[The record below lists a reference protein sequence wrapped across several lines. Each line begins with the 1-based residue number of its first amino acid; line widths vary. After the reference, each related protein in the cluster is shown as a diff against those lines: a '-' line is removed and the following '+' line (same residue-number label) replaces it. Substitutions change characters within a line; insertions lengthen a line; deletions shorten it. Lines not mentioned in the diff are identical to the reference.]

1 MQDFI
6 FNSQEEL
13 IAKHH
18 LDLSEVFLSQ
28 LISIEQLEL
37 RVIPIE
43 RYIEKTLTTRDADK
57 VSESEM
63 MKLPIEARTTLIRNA
78 LRTLL

>member
-6 FNSQEEL
+6 FNSQEDL
-13 IAKHH
+13 IAEHH